1 MNRLREEF
9 AVVPWPARVVAVLA
23 FLAFGLLFMFLPSV
37 ADPQMRVWPL
47 GVKILLSAV
56 VAVVMG
62 ILVLLY
68 GYVYGDARR
77 RGMRAV
83 LWLLLAIFIP
93 NAIGI
98 ILYFLLR
105 VPLPVPC
112 TACNQPV
119 KPGFAFCPSCG
130 SALSPACPQCR
141 RAVEAGWS
149 NCAYCGA
156 KLSPS

>member
-1 MNRLREEF
+1 MSRLRKEF
-9 AVVPWPARVVAVLA
+9 AVVPGPARVVAVLA
-23 FLAFGLLFMFLPSV
+23 CMALGLLVFFASLK
-37 ADPQMRVWPL
+37 DPEIVTWPL
-47 GVKILLSAV
+47 GTRILLSVV
-56 VAVVMG
+56 VAPVMG

-83 LWLLLAIFIP
+83 LWLLLAIFVP
-93 NAIGI
+93 NTIGI

-112 TACNQPV
+112 TACSQPV

-130 SALSPACPQCR
+130 GALSPACPQCR

-149 NCAYCGA
+149 NCAYCGT
-156 KLSPS
+156 KLSQS